1 MSTTTIRLPDD
12 LKARLAAVSALV
24 KGRADG
30 LGALLN
36 QREFCLSVITE
47 AELRFGLARRVVN
60 ADLLH
65 ILESFLSYADIR
77 PWACVC
83 PSAGVDGAGL
93 AEIWRPGQARGVTFL
108 GLFGAMRYAHRRR
121 SIVSVGRITLP
132 LRMWLKYGRR
142 QTRLDDRGRG
152 TIRYGN
158 LH

>member
-93 AEIWRPGQARGVTFL
+93 VEVWRPG
-108 GLFGAMRYAHRRR
+108 
-121 SIVSVGRITLP
+121 
-132 LRMWLKYGRR
+132 
-142 QTRLDDRGRG
+142 
-152 TIRYGN
+152 
-158 LH
+158 